1 MKLFGQLIRTVVNV
15 ATLPV
20 AVAQDALTL
29 GGTITEQDKPYTVQ
43 ALEQLKREAQ
53 EDPEDEE

>member
-20 AVAQDALTL
+20 AVVKDVVTL
-29 GGTITEQDKPYTVQ
+29 GGAATDHGSYVAE
-43 ALEQLKREAQ
+43 ALEQLKEEAS
-53 EDPEDEE
+53 EDDD